1 MEACL
6 RTESV
11 QRSEILVLALF
22 YRFQIEWKWNSTAL
36 QNVELDSFVQQL
48 ANVFERLTW
57 NSCSN
62 YN

>member
-36 QNVELDSFVQQL
+36 QNVELDSFVGTAARERIRTLNVKQL
-48 ANVFERLTW
+48 
-57 NSCSN
+57 
-62 YN
+62 